1 MATPQ
6 VPEFWPMALGAS
18 ADTVEIPDT
27 TPAGEGIPSF
37 TSLFPILTQI
47 DPTAGGVFIQ
57 RTWMNG
63 LFQLLGNNLW
73 YLQHGCLFPWNEN
86 FDYPAGA
93 HVLGSDN
100 SEYIAVQENTGQDPT
115 TDSEHTF
122 WKIFTIPSDY
132 IGATASAPGTAG
144 LVPPAEAGQ
153 QEYYLGGDGNWR
165 ALTSGMPVGSI
176 YIQFT
181 GQTAPSDLFGGT
193 WSNVSSSY
201 AGLFF
206 RAEGG
211 AAAAFGGSQSDGAP
225 NVAGWFSL
233 GVNQYTQFAIDNVVF
248 QNIGSISAAAS
259 DLGLDARKIQMSLAR
274 GNNKFGAAAE
284 VRPVNS
290 TIRIWKRT
298 A

>member
-37 TSLFPILTQI
+37 TSLFPVLTQI

-63 LFQLLGNNLW
+63 LFQLLGNNIW
-73 YLQHGCLFPWNEN
+73 YMQHGCLFFLYSA

-93 HVLGSDN
+93 HVLGSN
-100 SEYIAVQENTGQDPT
+100 GNEYVALQASTGQDPT

-122 WKIFTIPSDY
+122 WKIFTIPSNY

-144 LVPPAEAGQ
+144 LVPPAAAGQ
-153 QEYYLGGDGNWR
+153 QEYYLSGDGNWR

-176 YIQFT
+176 YIQFS
-181 GQTAPSDLFGGT
+181 GQSAPADLFGGT
-193 WSNVSSSY
+193 WSNISNSY

-225 NVAGWFSL
+225 EISGTLGAGYNASGSGAFKNL
-233 GVNQYTQFAIDNVVF
+233 GTLQQNHGGGDYHAITAWDF
-248 QNIGSISAAAS
+248 EAS
-259 DLGLDARKIQMSLAR
+259 RSSSKY
-274 GNNKFGAAAE
+274 GAADE